1 MTRQRLIRRL
11 ATGGRVVAA
20 IAAVFGVVWVAS
32 ATFTSLGA
40 DVEQNATAVEDHEGR
55 LRTVEGQVGQIATDV
70 RWIRTTI
77 EHQQPGPAPADPPMR
92 YRDEL
97 TTNR

>member
-1 MTRQRLIRRL
+1 MTRQRLMRRL

-40 DVEQNATAVEDHEGR
+40 DVERNAAAVKDHEGR

-70 RWIRTTI
+70 RWIRETI
-77 EHQQPGPAPADPPMR
+77 EKQQPSASSADPPMR
-92 YRDEL
+92 YRDEKGQP
-97 TTNR
+97 